1 MNGSRYGVKKRYQLP
16 FEFIK
21 TIFENE
27 QLLNKVIDA
36 GSDYYT
42 DRQRRLIFTQIN
54 KQNNYRYKTKQEKI
68 EAMSE
73 QEKIDAL
80 FADENID
87 WEI

>member
-1 MNGSRYGVKKRYQLP
+1 M
-16 FEFIK
+16 
-21 TIFENE
+21 
-27 QLLNKVIDA
+27 LLEKVCDA

-54 KQNNYRYKTKQEKI
+54 DKKKGYHYKTKQEI
-68 EAMSE
+68 AEEMTE